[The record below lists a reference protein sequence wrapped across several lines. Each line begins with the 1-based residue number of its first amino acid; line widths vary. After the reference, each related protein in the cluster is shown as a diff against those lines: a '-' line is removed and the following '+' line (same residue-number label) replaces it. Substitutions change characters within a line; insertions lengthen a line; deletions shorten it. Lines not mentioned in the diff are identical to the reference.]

1 MASIA
6 KDHGKTRDLEKPK
19 AAVSG
24 KLTHLLF
31 SRLERLTRALSQD
44 FSAALALLLESG
56 NPVFPFHPSSSK
68 FLPKLDWHRHG
79 LDFDIESEPSTLSV
93 SFENPSFSEILLP
106 FFFLSCMENK
116 HA

>member
-6 KDHGKTRDLEKPK
+6 TDHGKTRDLEKPK

-93 SFENPSFSEILLP
+93 SF
-106 FFFLSCMENK
+106 
-116 HA
+116 